1 MQYLSDGEGPWTEQQ
16 TEQLTDSYNDVKR
29 SLTEYRFIRTPT
41 DRRHAH
47 DLQRPPRRLQPSR
60 KPARKAGLPDSRGT
74 RLTVDDSTLEVL
86 FDGGLRNA
94 V

>member
-29 SLTEYRFIRTPT
+29 SLTGYRFIRTPT
-41 DRRHAH
+41 DRRHSR
-47 DLQRPPRRLQPSR
+47 DVQRPPRRLQQSR
-60 KPARKAGLPDSRGT
+60 KPVRKAGLVDSRGSC
-74 RLTVDDSTLEVL
+74 LTVDYGTLEVL